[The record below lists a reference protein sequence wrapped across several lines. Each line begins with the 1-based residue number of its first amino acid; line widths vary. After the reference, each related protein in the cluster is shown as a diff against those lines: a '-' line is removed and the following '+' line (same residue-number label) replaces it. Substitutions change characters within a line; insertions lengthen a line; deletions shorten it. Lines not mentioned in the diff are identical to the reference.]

1 MVSGTEVNC
10 LRYTIKTTRNKSD
23 GESRQTVVFLGKTT
37 RSSYYY
43 KSRKCRRMKKFK
55 NTKSFQER
63 GSMHYEAGKSGI
75 VGDSLKEG
83 SFSSGNVACASLSHT
98 PSS

>member
-1 MVSGTEVNC
+1 MVSGTEVNG

-43 KSRKCRRMKKFK
+43 KSRKCRRVKKFK
-55 NTKSFQER
+55 SAAFRN
-63 GSMHYEAGKSGI
+63 AA
-75 VGDSLKEG
+75 
-83 SFSSGNVACASLSHT
+83 ACTMRLEKVVL
-98 PSS
+98 